1 LSPRRRSWHPA
12 QESDEVV
19 FAICER
25 FIEQLGR
32 QFGNNSNE
40 QAVSRRGAAAAVAA
54 WAKKNLGR
62 EDLTRERI
70 YPLFWEALRRRYILL
85 SPPRESRL
93 SRDILKA
100 YKLDTVRD
108 EESIVVANVRGA
120 EAARNVSSVAA
131 DVVYRLVRQLGK
143 KKSKVHIALG
153 AGYSSMM
160 VAKRL
165 AQRIYSDLEC
175 PPLVLHALSAGGFFI
190 DQPYKDPITYFGYFS
205 EAITPVEYVGLF
217 SETLV
222 SREEYERVRQNP
234 SVRQSFARASEI
246 DIVITSFAAA
256 SDEHGMLG
264 QFLKKLKEEKAL
276 EESQIKAMVQAG
288 WIGDVQ
294 FRPYSSQGPIL
305 DECPVQVVTLFE
317 INDLV
322 RLANQPNKYVVLIAG
337 PCSECHRSKTDALL
351 PLIEN
356 PNLRL
361 WTHLVMDLDTARD
374 LLVGRLS
381 SG

>member
-1 LSPRRRSWHPA
+1 MSPRRRSWHPA

-32 QFGNNSNE
+32 QFGNNAHGTSG
-40 QAVSRRGAAAAVAA
+40 SRRGAAAAVAA
-54 WAKKNLGR
+54 WAKKVLGR

-93 SRDILKA
+93 SRDILQK
-100 YKLDTVRD
+100 YGLEQVRG
-108 EESIVVANVRGA
+108 EESVVVANVRGP
-120 EAARNVSSVAA
+120 EAARNVSLVAA
-131 DVVYRLVRQLGK
+131 DVVYRLIRQLGK
-143 KKSKVHIALG
+143 KKPKVHIALG

-160 VAKRL
+160 VARRL

-190 DQPYKDPITYFGYFS
+190 DQPYKDPVTYFGYFS

-256 SDEHGMLG
+256 ADEHGMLG
-264 QFLKKLKEEKAL
+264 QFLKKLL
-276 EESQIKAMVQAG
+276 EEGVIQQKEIEAMVRAG
-288 WIGDVQ
+288 WRGDVQ
-294 FRPYSSQGPIL
+294 FRPYSSERPIL
-305 DECPVQVVTLFE
+305 EECPVQVVTLFE
-317 INDLV
+317 IEDLV
-322 RLANQPNKYVVLIAG
+322 RLASQPDKYVVLIAG
-337 PCSECHRSKTDALL
+337 PCSECHRLKTDALL
-351 PLIEN
+351 PLIQQ

-374 LLVGRLS
+374 LLTHP
-381 SG
+381 

>member
-1 LSPRRRSWHPA
+1 MSPRRRSWHPA

-32 QFGNNSNE
+32 QFGNNVDE
-40 QAVSRRGAAAAVAA
+40 QATSRRGAAAAVAA

-70 YPLFWEALRRRYILL
+70 YPLFWEAVRRRYLLL

-93 SRDILKA
+93 SRDIIQTYGLQ
-100 YKLDTVRD
+100 DVRS
-108 EESIVVANVRGA
+108 EESVIVANVRGP
-120 EAARNVSSVAA
+120 EAARNVSAVAA

-143 KKSKVHIALG
+143 KKPKVHIALG

-234 SVRQSFARASEI
+234 SVRQSFARASEV

-256 SDEHGMLG
+256 ADEHGMLG
-264 QFLKKLKEEKAL
+264 QFLKKLKEENAIK
-276 EESQIKAMVQAG
+276 EEEIEAMTRAG
-288 WIGDVQ
+288 WVGDVQ
-294 FRPYSSQGPIL
+294 FRPYSPEGPIL
-305 DECPVQVVTLFE
+305 EECPVQVVTLFE

-322 RLANQPNKYVVLIAG
+322 ALARQPNKHVVLIAG
-337 PCSECHRSKTDALL
+337 PCSECHRSKTEALL
-351 PLIEN
+351 PLIEKS
-356 PNLRL
+356 NLRL

-374 LLVGRLS
+374 LLLRRSV
-381 SG
+381 